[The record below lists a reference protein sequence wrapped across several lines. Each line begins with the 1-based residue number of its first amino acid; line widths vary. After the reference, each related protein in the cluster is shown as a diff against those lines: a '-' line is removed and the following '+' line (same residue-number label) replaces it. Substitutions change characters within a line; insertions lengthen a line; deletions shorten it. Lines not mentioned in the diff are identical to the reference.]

1 MSRRSVP
8 RMAQRPVAS
17 SRPESEQMDLAVEY
31 NNRSR
36 VPDHPRVIDGW
47 AASAESHRARV
58 RGELDLAYG
67 ARRRNRVDVFPSQ
80 SGDGQGPLVVFLH
93 GGYWVALDK
102 SWFSHVAA
110 GANALGLDLAV
121 PSYSLCPEVS
131 IPDII
136 EEMRQ
141 CCLFLA
147 RRYGRRLLLT
157 GHSAGG
163 HLSACM
169 AATDW
174 EAYGARADLIQGCLS
189 ISGLFDLRPLIAV
202 PINASLRLNAVDAA
216 VASPLLWPMPYR
228 MPVDSWVGGQESA
241 EFLRQAAALPAA
253 WQGLGV
259 PCRYEVLAADNHFT
273 LVDHLAD
280 PAHPMTRR
288 LAEMAA
294 Q

>member
-1 MSRRSVP
+1 
-8 RMAQRPVAS
+8 
-17 SRPESEQMDLAVEY
+17 MDLADEY
-31 NNRSR
+31 NNRAR
-36 VPDHPRVIDGW
+36 VPDHPRIIDGW
-47 AASAESHRARV
+47 AASAKAYRGQV
-58 RGELDLAYG
+58 TGELDLAYG
-67 ARRRNRVDVFPSQ
+67 ARNRNRVDVFPSQ
-80 SGDGQGPLVVFLH
+80 TGGGQGPLVVFLH

-102 SWFSHVAA
+102 SWFSHLAV
-110 GANALGLDLAV
+110 GANALGLGLAV
-121 PSYSLCPEVS
+121 PSYTLCPEVT
-131 IPDII
+131 IPGII
-136 EEMRQ
+136 DEMRQ

-147 RRYGRRLLLT
+147 RRYGRRLILV

-174 EAYGARADLIQGCLS
+174 ESYGAPPDLVQGCLS
-189 ISGLFDLRPLIAV
+189 ISGLFDLRPLIAI
-202 PINASLRLNAVDAA
+202 PLNASLRLNAVDAV

-228 MPVDSWVGGQESA
+228 MPVDSWVGELESA

-259 PCRYEVLAADNHFT
+259 PSRYEVLPNENHFT
-273 LVDHLAD
+273 LVDHLAG

-294 Q
+294 G